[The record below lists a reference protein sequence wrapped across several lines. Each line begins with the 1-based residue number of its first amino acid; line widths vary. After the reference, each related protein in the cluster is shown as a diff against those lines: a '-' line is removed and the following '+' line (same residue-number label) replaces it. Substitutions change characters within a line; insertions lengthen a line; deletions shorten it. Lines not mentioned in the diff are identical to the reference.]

1 MLRDRNAPRRRRRKS
16 FIHKHLQPQK
26 ISKSPCNPFSAWYNT
41 HMNNELEP
49 FDDIQCEE
57 LIPEHWEG
65 SPEDEPLTEADL
77 EAQSKA
83 HLEARTGEWEIEAAR
98 ETLREMMAF
107 IETLNKPNG

>member
-1 MLRDRNAPRRRRRKS
+1 
-16 FIHKHLQPQK
+16 
-26 ISKSPCNPFSAWYNT
+26 
-41 HMNNELEP
+41 MNNELEP

-83 HLEARTGEWEIEAAR
+83 HQ
-98 ETLREMMAF
+98 TLKEMMDF
-107 IETLNKPNG
+107 LETLNKPNG